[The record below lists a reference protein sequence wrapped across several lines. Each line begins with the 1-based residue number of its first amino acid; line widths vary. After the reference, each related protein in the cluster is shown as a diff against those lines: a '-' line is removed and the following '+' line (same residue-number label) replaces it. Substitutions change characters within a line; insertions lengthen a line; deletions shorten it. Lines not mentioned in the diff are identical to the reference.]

1 MSLQILGDTEEQG
14 SLACSSWG
22 HKQSDTR
29 EWLNNN
35 TLSTY
40 KFVLITAVRESD
52 LSIHIHTLV
61 FYIIFHYG
69 LS

>member
-1 MSLQILGDTEEQG
+1 MSLQILGDTEEQEAWHAVHG
-14 SLACSSWG
+14 VT
-22 HKQSDTR
+22 KQCINE